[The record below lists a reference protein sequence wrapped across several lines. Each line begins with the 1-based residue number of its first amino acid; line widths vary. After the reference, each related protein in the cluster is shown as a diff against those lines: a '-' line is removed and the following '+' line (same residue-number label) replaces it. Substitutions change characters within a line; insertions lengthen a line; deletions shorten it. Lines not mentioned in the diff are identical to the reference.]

1 MSEIKSMAELED
13 GFKRHVAELNR
24 ACRIDRNGIFFQTG
38 EGGEYEIALSSCDTY
53 QKIVWS
59 AFYLSEKNWMT
70 APVLRNFIR
79 LACSH
84 HGLQED
90 GQC

>member
-1 MSEIKSMAELED
+1 MSEIKSMAEGEAD
-13 GFKRHVAELNR
+13 YRKYVAEIDRL
-24 ACRIDRNGIFFQTG
+24 CRIDSGNIIFQTG

-53 QKIVWS
+53 QKIVWC
-59 AFYLSEKNWMT
+59 AFHLSEKNWMT
-70 APVLRNFIR
+70 VPVLRHFIR
-79 LACSH
+79 LACSY